1 MECYY
6 TTLDKQGCR
15 IIGVHD
21 DQQAGE
27 IPEVPKTEFDFALTR
42 RRLLGLGVAAA
53 AAIGLAPAPAMA
65 RASVTRKKVLSFRNA
80 HSREA
85 VTVVYWANG
94 RYVPN
99 GLKQISRLMRDQRTN
114 QVKLIDPSLLDEF
127 YDLEGGAQPR
137 RTFRSILPG
146 YRSPASNARLRRVS
160 SGITKNSFHMRGQ
173 AVDVRLSGV
182 ATSTLARAARKM
194 ECGGV
199 GYYSRFVHL
208 DTGDVRTWHG

>member
-1 MECYY
+1 M
-6 TTLDKQGCR
+6 
-15 IIGVHD
+15 

-114 QVKLIDPSLLDEF
+114 QVKLIDPSLLDQL
-127 YDLEGGAQPR
+127 YDLKMRLSPNSHYEV
-137 RTFRSILPG
+137 FSG

-160 SGITKNSFHMRGQ
+160 SGVAKNSFHMRGQ

-182 ATSTLARAARKM
+182 PTSTLARAARKM

>member
-1 MECYY
+1 M
-6 TTLDKQGCR
+6 
-15 IIGVHD
+15 

-53 AAIGLAPAPAMA
+53 AAIGLAPMPAMA

-114 QVKLIDPSLLDEF
+114 QVKLIDPSLLDQL
-127 YDLEGGAQPR
+127 YDLKMRLSPNGHFEV
-137 RTFRSILPG
+137 FSG

-160 SGITKNSFHMRGQ
+160 SGVAKNSFHMRGQ